1 MASIAINYIDLL
13 QLVQLAENYKKGGDR
28 HMRYAQV
35 RSMDISDGPFI
46 RVGFYTQGC
55 PLR

>member
-1 MASIAINYIDLL
+1 
-13 QLVQLAENYKKGGDR
+13 
-28 HMRYAQV
+28 MRYAQV

-46 RVGFYTQGC
+46 RVGLYTPGC